1 MAELAGHVAI
11 VTGAGRG
18 LGRAVA
24 ERLAAMG
31 AAVVLASRNA
41 PELDDVAK
49 AIKRAG
55 GKALAQTADIAD
67 ERQVQ
72 ELVLATERWF
82 GPATVLVNNAGM
94 VDPMVPLARSNAALW
109 LRSVAIN
116 VGGTYLATR
125 AVLPGMLDR
134 GYGRIV
140 TISSGA
146 ATRPSA
152 GWTAYASGK
161 AAIVQ
166 MTRSLALELEGT
178 GVTANAFNPGYM
190 DTEMQE
196 RIRRTSTSDFPRSDE
211 YRAAR
216 AQGKLKHPKE
226 PARAV
231 AYLALPSTERNG
243 EALEWSDEAFR
254 REAEAVIPA

>member
-1 MAELAGHVAI
+1 MSRASHRRSGFRSGHCTRRRTSIASRRRSH
-11 VTGAGRG
+11 GPSRWACPDGRAHRPRRDRHRSWPG
-18 LGRAVA
+18 LGRAVS

-31 AAVVLASRNA
+31 ASVVLASRNA

-72 ELVLATERWF
+72 ELVLATERWV
-82 GPATVLVNNAGM
+82 GPATILVNNAGM
-94 VDPMVPLARSNAALW
+94 VDPIVPLARSNAALW

-125 AVLPGMLDR
+125 AALPGMLDR

-146 ATRPSA
+146 ASRPSA
-152 GWTAYASGK
+152 GWTAYAAGK
-161 AAIVQ
+161 AAIVM
-166 MTRSLALELEGT
+166 MTRSLALELEDT
-178 GVTANAFNPGYM
+178 GVTVCAFNPGYM
-190 DTEMQE
+190 
-196 RIRRTSTSDFPRSDE
+196 
-211 YRAAR
+211 
-216 AQGKLKHPKE
+216 
-226 PARAV
+226 
-231 AYLALPSTERNG
+231 
-243 EALEWSDEAFR
+243 
-254 REAEAVIPA
+254 

>member
-1 MAELAGHVAI
+1 MAELTGHVAI

-18 LGRAVA
+18 LGRAIA

-41 PELDDVAK
+41 PELDEVAK
-49 AIKRAG
+49 VIKRAG
-55 GKALAQTADIAD
+55 GKPLAQTADIAD

-72 ELVLATERWF
+72 ELVLATERWV
-82 GPATVLVNNAGM
+82 GPATILVNNAGM
-94 VDPMVPLARSNAALW
+94 IDPMVPLARSNAALW

-134 GYGRIV
+134 GYGRII
-140 TISSGA
+140 TISSGS

-152 GWTAYASGK
+152 GATAYTAGK
-161 AAIVQ
+161 AAILQ

-178 GVTANAFNPGYM
+178 GVTANAFNPGHM
-190 DTEMQE
+190 DTDMQE
-196 RIRRTSTSDFPRSDE
+196 RIRRTSASDFPRSDE
-211 YRAAR
+211 YRAAQR
-216 AQGKLKHPKE
+216 EGKLRHPKE

-231 AYLALPSTERNG
+231 AYLALPSTQRNG
-243 EALEWSDEAFR
+243 EALEWSEDGFR
-254 REAEAVIPA
+254 REVESSVPA

>member
-1 MAELAGHVAI
+1 MAELTGHVAI

-41 PELDDVAK
+41 PELDEVANV
-49 AIKRAG
+49 IKRAG

-72 ELVLATERWF
+72 ELVLATERWV
-82 GPATVLVNNAGM
+82 GPATILVNNAGM
-94 VDPMVPLARSNAALW
+94 IDPIVPLARSNAALW

-140 TISSGA
+140 TISGA
-146 ATRPSA
+146 ASRPSA
-152 GWTAYASGK
+152 GWTAYTAGK
-161 AAIVQ
+161 AAIVM

-178 GVTANAFNPGYM
+178 GVTATAFNPGYM
-190 DTEMQE
+190 DTDMQE

-211 YRAAR
+211 YRAAQR
-216 AQGKLKHPKE
+216 EGKLKHPKE

-254 REAEAVIPA
+254 KEAEGKVPA

>member
-1 MAELAGHVAI
+1 MSDLTGHVAI
-11 VTGAGRG
+11 VTGGGRG

-31 AAVVLASRNA
+31 AAVVIASRNA
-41 PELDDVAK
+41 PELDEVAK
-49 AIKRAG
+49 AIKRAKG
-55 GKALAQTADIAD
+55 RALAQTADIAD

-72 ELVLATERWF
+72 ELVLATERWV
-82 GPATVLVNNAGM
+82 GPATILVNNAGM

-109 LRSVAIN
+109 LRSMAIN

-146 ATRPSA
+146 AMRPSA
-152 GWTAYASGK
+152 GWTAYSAGK
-161 AAIVQ
+161 AALVM

-178 GVTANAFNPGYM
+178 GVSACTFNPGYM

-196 RIRRTSTSDFPRSDE
+196 RVRRTSTSDFPRSDE
-211 YRAAR
+211 YRAAHR
-216 AQGKLKHPKE
+216 EGKLNDPKV
-226 PARAV
+226 PARTI
-231 AYLALPSTERNG
+231 AYLVLPSSHRNG
-243 EALEWSDEAFR
+243 ATLEQSD
-254 REAEAVIPA
+254 

>member
-1 MAELAGHVAI
+1 MAELTGRVAI

-18 LGRAVA
+18 LGRAVS

-31 AAVVLASRNA
+31 ASVVLASRNA
-41 PELDDVAK
+41 PKLDDVAK

-55 GKALAQTADIAD
+55 GKAIAQTADIAD

-72 ELVLATERWF
+72 ELVLAAERWV
-82 GPATVLVNNAGM
+82 GPATILVNNAGM

-116 VGGTYLATR
+116 VGGTYLVTR
-125 AVLPGMLDR
+125 AALPGMLDR
-134 GYGRIV
+134 SYGRIV

-146 ATRPSA
+146 AKRPSA
-152 GWTAYASGK
+152 GWAAYAAGK
-161 AAIVQ
+161 AAVVQ
-166 MTRSLALELEGT
+166 MMRSLALELDGT
-178 GVTANAFNPGYM
+178 GVTANACNLGYM

-196 RIRRTSTSDFPRSDE
+196 RIRRTSTTDFPRSDE
-211 YRAAR
+211 YRAAER
-216 AQGKLKHPKE
+216 EGKLKDPQE

-231 AYLALPSTERNG
+231 AYRGIPSTERS
-243 EALEWSDEAFR
+243 AQH
-254 REAEAVIPA
+254 RELAGAGLRQEVDRAVPA